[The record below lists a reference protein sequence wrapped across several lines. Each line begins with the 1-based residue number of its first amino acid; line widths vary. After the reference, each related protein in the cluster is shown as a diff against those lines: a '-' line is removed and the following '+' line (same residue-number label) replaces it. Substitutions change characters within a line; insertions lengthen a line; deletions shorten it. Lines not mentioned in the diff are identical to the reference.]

1 MPDDPDRPRPSEHAR
16 RVAPAFGLDPDRLEF
31 LDALVAEV
39 LVADGP
45 DGPVVLKVM
54 DPGHRSVEEAQ
65 AEIDWQRALLEA
77 GIPVARPLRARDGT
91 DVVVAGDPPRIA
103 VAYRRSPGRH
113 LEPAEW
119 TPDRFEAH
127 GRLLGRM
134 QAHAR
139 RWRLPAGRRRDGWL
153 DHRALERAPEAL
165 PGDGAFLEAAAEV
178 ATRVRAEV
186 PTPDDHVGLI
196 HADLHAWNVLVDE
209 EGGLTA
215 IDFDDT
221 VIGPYLYDLA
231 IPLYYAVTT
240 RRDQDPGAVAEA
252 FLEPFLAGFDAI
264 APRPPG
270 GADGIAALLAMRQC
284 DLAIFVHLE
293 VPPERWD
300 DELRAAATRLRDRTA
315 TRHEVVPID
324 VLRRH
329 FG

>member
-1 MPDDPDRPRPSEHAR
+1 MAHASASPSDVAR
-16 RVAPAFGLDPDRLEF
+16 RVAPAFGLDPDRLRS
-31 LDALVAEV
+31 AGAYVSEV
-39 LVADGP
+39 LVGEGR

-54 DPGHRSVEEAQ
+54 DPGHRSVAEAR
-65 AEIDWQRALLEA
+65 AEIDWQRALTRA
-77 GIPVARPLRARDGT
+77 GIPVARPVPTCDGE
-91 DVVVAGDPPRIA
+91 DLVVAGDPPRIA

-113 LEPAEW
+113 LAPPEW
-119 TPDRFEAH
+119 TPELVEAH

-139 RWRLPAGRRRDGWL
+139 GWSLPAGRRRDGWL

-165 PGDGAFLEAAAEV
+165 PDDAAFLEAAAELED
-178 ATRVRAEV
+178 RIRSDV
-186 PTPDDHVGLI
+186 PTPREHVGLM

-209 EGGLTA
+209 AGGLTA
-215 IDFDDT
+215 IDFDDAA
-221 VIGPYLYDLA
+221 IGPYLYDLA
-231 IPLYYAVTT
+231 MPLYYAVTT
-240 RRDQDPGAVAEA
+240 RREEDPGEVADA
-252 FLEPFLAGFDAI
+252 FLTAFLAGFDGV

-270 GADGIAALLAMRQC
+270 GAAGVAALLAMRER

-300 DELRAAATRLRDRTA
+300 DHLTASARRLRDRTVA
-315 TRHEVVPID
+315 RAEVVPID